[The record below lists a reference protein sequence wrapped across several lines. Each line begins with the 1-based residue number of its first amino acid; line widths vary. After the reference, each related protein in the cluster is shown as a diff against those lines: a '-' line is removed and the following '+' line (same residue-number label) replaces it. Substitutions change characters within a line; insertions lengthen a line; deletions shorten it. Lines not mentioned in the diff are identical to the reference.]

1 MVMRKSG
8 QELPIWLTGTWLKVS
23 VLNAFCVLPARLTF
37 PIEKRVNPLLG
48 QSTNMNA
55 LPVAPPVGMKTSIMK
70 LAGNV
75 AVTANGSLRSSVV
88 PGLVSDT
95 ENEPWLWVVLFP
107 GATPDWS
114 FHW

>member
-1 MVMRKSG
+1 MVMRKSTH
-8 QELPIWLTGTWLKVS
+8 ELPIWLTGTWLKVS
-23 VLNAFCVLPARLTF
+23 VLNAFCVRPARLTF
-37 PIEKRVNPLLG
+37 PMLKRVNPLLG

-70 LAGNV
+70 LDGSV

-88 PGLVSDT
+88 PGLASDT
-95 ENEPWLWVVLFP
+95 ENEPWVRVVLLF
-107 GATPDWS
+107 GATPDVR